1 MAGTG
6 DTKGRDG
13 TPGLTPKQVRLIAAL
28 CVEPDT
34 RAACRAARCGKTTAY
49 RWLADPA
56 FRDALE
62 RARAD
67 ATADALAGLRAF
79 AGRAVATLGKLLD
92 GAETER
98 TALDAA
104 KAIIDRAFRV
114 AENEDIA
121 RRLDALE
128 DGKP

>member
-1 MAGTG
+1 MDG
-6 DTKGRDG
+6 DTIGRDG
-13 TPGLTPKQVRLIAAL
+13 PPGLSPKQTRLIAAL

-34 RAACRAARCGKTTAY
+34 RAACRAARCGKTSFY
-49 RWLADPA
+49 RWMGDPI
-56 FRDALE
+56 FCGALQ

-67 ATADALAGLRAF
+67 ATAAALAGLRAL
-79 AGRAVATLGKLLD
+79 AGRAVAVLGKLLD

>member
-1 MAGTG
+1 MPGAG
-6 DTKGRDG
+6 DTTGRDG
-13 TPGLTPKQVRLIAAL
+13 PLLKPKQVRLIAAL
-28 CVEPDT
+28 CVEPDI
-34 RAACRAARCGKTTAY
+34 RAACRAARCGKSSLY
-49 RWLADPA
+49 RWQADPI
-56 FRDALE
+56 FRDALQ

-67 ATADALAGLRAF
+67 ATEQALNGLRAL
-79 AGRAVATLGKLLD
+79 AGRAVAVLGKLLD